1 MTSNAYPQLNTY
13 ADLIVQTHL
22 PPLLTPPDWY
32 GDFATEFAHVKSRA
46 LSWRRTLLWKLSELT
61 LFTHQIS
68 PRLAT
73 LEQELAALDDHLKQY
88 RFDQVANKRRKLTQ
102 ARLTEQKQAVLHIY
116 LDCLRSLQSFHE
128 HLLHD
133 RLLLMRGAQEGW
145 DPFPDLVRAC
155 DLALGELA
163 ALLLT
168 LQTKKHYLKGDV
180 LDDHTGSCASP

>member
-13 ADLIVQTHL
+13 AALILQTHL

-32 GDFATEFAHVKSRA
+32 GEFAAEFAYVKSRA
-46 LSWRRTLLWKLSELT
+46 LSWQRTLLWKLSELT
-61 LFTHQIS
+61 LFTDQIS

-73 LEQELAALDDHLKQY
+73 LEQELAALDDHLKQH
-88 RFDQVANKRRKLTQ
+88 RFDQVANKRREQKQ
-102 ARLTEQKQAVLHIY
+102 AQLTEQKQVVLHIC
-116 LDCLRSLQSFHE
+116 LDCMRSMQSFHE
-128 HLLHD
+128 HLQHD

-155 DLALGELA
+155 DLAIGELA

-168 LQTKKHYLKGDV
+168 LQTKKLYLEGEV